1 MINEIQK
8 KATAITKVTRL
19 NKLRV
24 NICCEKP
31 DHRYFDCKTAKIV
44 TECRKVFSNKNFVLT
59 VQELN
64 TELRNDAALKR
75 S

>member
-31 DHRYFDCKTAKIV
+31 DHRCFDCKTAKIV
-44 TECRKVFSNKNFVLT
+44 TECRKVFSNKKLCFNCT
-59 VQELN
+59 GAKH
-64 TELRNDAALKR
+64 RAAE
-75 S
+75 